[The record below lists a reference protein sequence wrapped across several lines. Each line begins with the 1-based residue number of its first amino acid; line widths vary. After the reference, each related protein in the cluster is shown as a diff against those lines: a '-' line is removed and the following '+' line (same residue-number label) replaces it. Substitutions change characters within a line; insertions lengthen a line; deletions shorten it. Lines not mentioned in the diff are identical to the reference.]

1 MGITL
6 YLINTDYWTY
16 DKYSNNSKNE
26 IKVYRFKSIEES
38 LKVGQFFLD
47 NGINEYCGCLVAP
60 YDVDFFFFFQCK
72 LLKQCISKNKKIIIE
87 SNLEKIFE
95 VLDDYCSEAIQL
107 ETGIEIES

>member
-47 NGINEYCGCLVAP
+47 NGINDYCKCLVAP
-60 YDVDFFFFFQCK
+60 YDVDFLDYNQCK
-72 LLKQCISKNKKIIIE
+72 LLKQWISKNKKIIIE

>member
-60 YDVDFFFFFQCK
+60 YDVDFLDYNQCK